1 MSCASVDRTSRCCP
15 LSSPPTMGLIARTD
29 AHWRIDLPG
38 DWVREPS
45 TCWVR
50 AKRQAMPPTSG
61 LAPIGLLDESVQ
73 ARFMRFC
80 APALQGIARAAIKTV
95 EIRR

>member
-15 LSSPPTMGLIARTD
+15 LSSPPTMGLIACTD

-38 DWVREPS
+38 DWAREPS

-50 AKRQAMPPTSG
+50 AKRQAMPPASG
-61 LAPIGLLDESVQ
+61 RAPVGRLDGGVR

-80 APALQGIARAAIKTV
+80 APALQGIARAAIKIVVTK
-95 EIRR
+95 R